1 MTWATLPTDRILTV
15 NANLEACDHASF
27 LVVFSLSWRSHSH
40 ICPLDSTRTLVHPMV
55 MDGFKCEHEPHNI
68 LEDPSLPQK
77 YRAFRHNCTRPWT
90 WKRDGSPHEMCTLHR
105 HQAQYNVQRRKRLLR
120 VLVDALKLENGDPTV
135 ESSGN
140 IPRRPRLVLLGNQQA
155 LILGVVDM
163 EQGDLGDFSR
173 QLL

>member
-105 HQAQYNVQRRKRLLR
+105 HQAQYNVQRASAYYEFLLMRSSSRMETLLWNRLETSP
-120 VLVDALKLENGDPTV
+120 VAHDWCC
-135 ESSGN
+135 SGT
-140 IPRRPRLVLLGNQQA
+140 
-155 LILGVVDM
+155 
-163 EQGDLGDFSR
+163 SR
-173 QLL
+173 HSFLAS